1 MLTDHAAFDA
11 SINANPAPNVSVV
24 RQRVVAG
31 ILDFLCLNILAL
43 IINTTFGVVRII
55 SGTLPQAGQTGWYPY
70 TATTSVDWW
79 WLALLAF
86 GYFFVLETL
95 FSTTIGKAM
104 LGLYVIPAASERK
117 NWRITPWQAFLRN
130 ILRPLEALQLF
141 YALGAGLLTLICIE
155 RTKQH
160 QRLGD
165 LLAHTL
171 VVDKKSLPNPPYPA
185 SQRHLRTTILLVVL
199 AGLLAGCG
207 AFYYY
212 GRPPLV
218 IEGLYNT
225 HQLLGSN
232 IQSYQPGAPIWGT
245 DKNGRSSIT
254 YPIHFTASEHGKMQ
268 TCDGQVILHWE
279 NFPAGWTNDGG
290 SDHCTP

>member
-1 MLTDHAAFDA
+1 MTDHADAAA
-11 SINANPAPNVSVV
+11 SISANPAPDVSVV
-24 RQRVVAG
+24 RQRVIAG

-43 IINTTFGVVRII
+43 IVNTTFGVVRII

-86 GYFFVLETL
+86 SYFFVLETL
-95 FSTTIGKAM
+95 FSTTIGKTG
-104 LGLYVIPAASERK
+104 LGLYVIPAANERK
-117 NWRITPWQAFLRN
+117 SWRITPWQAFLRN
-130 ILRPLEALQLF
+130 ILRPIEALQLF

-160 QRLGD
+160 QHLGD

-185 SQRHLRTTILLVVL
+185 SQPHLRTAILLVVL
-199 AGLLAGCG
+199 ASLLAGCS

-218 IEGLYNT
+218 IESLYNT

-232 IQSYQPGAPIWGT
+232 IQSYQLGTPAWGT
-245 DKNGRSSIT
+245 DKNNRSIVT
-254 YPIHFTASEHGKMQ
+254 YPIQFKEIYHGKMQ
-268 TCDGQVILHWE
+268 TCDGKLTLHWE
-279 NFPAGWTNDGG
+279 NFPSGWTSDGG
-290 SDHCTP
+290 YSHCTP